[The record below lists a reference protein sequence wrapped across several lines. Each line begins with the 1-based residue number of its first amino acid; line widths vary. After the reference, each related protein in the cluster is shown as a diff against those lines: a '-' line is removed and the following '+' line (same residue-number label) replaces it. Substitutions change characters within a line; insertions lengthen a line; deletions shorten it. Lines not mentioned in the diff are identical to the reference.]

1 MRRKKTPHGG
11 VFCIPGQDRGD
22 SARITLVQQQELL
35 WHQRVRRQLLE
46 LQVLRRLL
54 ELQVRHQLQELLE
67 LLLALQPQVLVQL
80 RALQLLLFCHKRSK
94 LLRRSGLPERGICS
108 F

>member
-1 MRRKKTPHGG
+1 
-11 VFCIPGQDRGD
+11 
-22 SARITLVQQQELL
+22 LVQQQELL

>member
-1 MRRKKTPHGG
+1 
-11 VFCIPGQDRGD
+11 
-22 SARITLVQQQELL
+22 LVQQQELL

-54 ELQVRHQLQELLE
+54 ELQVLRRLLELQVRHQLQE
-67 LLLALQPQVLVQL
+67 LLALQPQVLVQL

-94 LLRRSGLPERGICS
+94 LLRRSGLPERGIYS